1 MRAAAIFGPGASP
14 KRLRPF
20 QEAADATWTAQP
32 PTNSSEADAILVL
45 GGDGTIHRH
54 LAELVWLQLP
64 VLIVPC
70 GSGNDFSRALGLR
83 GMRDARAAWKT
94 FAEGGSNVCAVDL
107 GIIRAG
113 AGVAPA
119 AQEQYFCTVAGVGL
133 SSAIARRANR
143 LPRWLLARGGYALSL
158 PPTLLAFQPFA
169 PKFSAGGGREA
180 ANSDQR
186 IFLAAFANTPAFGGG
201 MNVAPRARLD
211 DGQLDVCIVGKMSK
225 LKLLALFPTVYFGRH
240 LGIRGVEYFQARQLR
255 VETETPMDVYADG
268 EYVCQTPVEVGIA
281 PGALR
286 VILPG

>member
-1 MRAAAIFGPGASP
+1 MRVAAIFGPGASP
-14 KRLRPF
+14 KQLRPF

-32 PTNSSEADAILVL
+32 PTNSSEADAIVVL

-54 LAELVWLQLP
+54 LAELVRLQLP
-64 VLIVPC
+64 VLMVPC
-70 GSGNDFSRALGLR
+70 GSGNDFSWALGLR
-83 GMRDARAAWKT
+83 RMRDALAAWKT

-107 GIIRAG
+107 GIVKADS
-113 AGVAPA
+113 GVSPH
-119 AQEQYFCTVAGVGL
+119 EQYFCTVAGVGL